1 VAYIGNDL
9 QVAFST
15 YKNIDDI
22 SGSFDGVTTSFALLV
37 NGVAPAPLPLN
48 SNQCLISV
56 GGVVQRPDDTG
67 TEGFRLSG
75 GNIVFSS
82 APNTAEDFF
91 GVILAGA
98 DYVNAGANFPDG
110 TLAAPSITFDQDND
124 TGYYRSGSGAV
135 SFASN
140 GVAAGT
146 WSSAGVTAP
155 ALIPTGSSVPA
166 NGVYLPA
173 ANTVG
178 VATNG
183 VERVEFGTGEVVF
196 NDGGANYDFRIEG
209 DTNANL
215 FFVDASAE
223 AVGIGVTGPQ
233 HLCQIAGTLAVDSYN
248 DITKTITL
256 RPGFEANANGGMG
269 LQAKDHSGAAP
280 DGLGIYG
287 TDGVSVMT
295 ANAGTFFERFRV
307 DTSGRLLVGT
317 SSARDKFFTGSQAAA
332 SQVEGNSTNT
342 ASISITRNDAG
353 GDTPYLIMGHARG
366 TGNQVVI
373 ADDGL
378 GRISFQGADGTN
390 FIQAAS
396 IGAFVDG
403 TPGTNDMPGRLVF
416 STTADGASSPTEAM
430 RIDQAQRVAIGSAG
444 GGRKFNVQSQSAAA
458 FFSAPSD
465 GSCPDMITIQ
475 CGTNAGDTTTRYI
488 NFRRQNGAIIGY
500 VGMNG
505 ASAVNYS
512 TSSDYRLKENVTPVS
527 DGITRLQQLKPS
539 RFNFI
544 ADPAKTVDGFLAHEV
559 QTIVP
564 EAITGEKDAV
574 DDEGNPEYQGIDQ
587 SKLVPLLTAALQ
599 EAVAKIES
607 LEARL
612 TAAGL

>member
-183 VERVEFGTGEVVF
+183 TG
-196 NDGGANYDFRIEG
+196 R
-209 DTNANL
+209 L
-215 FFVDASAE
+215 FIDA
-223 AVGIGVTGPQ
+223 
-233 HLCQIAGTLAVDSYN
+233 
-248 DITKTITL
+248 
-256 RPGFEANANGGMG
+256 
-269 LQAKDHSGAAP
+269 
-280 DGLGIYG
+280 
-287 TDGVSVMT
+287 
-295 ANAGTFFERFRV
+295 
-307 DTSGRLLVGT
+307 SGRLLIGT
-317 SSARDKFFTGSQAAA
+317 STTDTVGVGSGGAQLQSVAANPFSAARFS
-332 SQVEGNSTNT
+332 
-342 ASISITRNDAG
+342 NDAFG
-353 GDTPYLIMGHARG
+353 CVVAIGKSRG
-366 TGNQVVI
+366 ASAGSYTVVQNNDI
-373 ADDGL
+373 L
-378 GRISFQGADGTN
+378 GEIRFAGADGTDL
-390 FIQAAS
+390 QT
-396 IGAFVDG
+396 IGAQINAEVDG
-403 TPGTNDMPGRLVF
+403 TPGANDLPGRLVL
-416 STTADGASSPTEAM
+416 STTADGASSSTERVRVTSAGRVGINTASPGSVCHVAGSNGDGLTVSGGGATGVFRSSASGTELGSTSGDNTVFLSGSGTERM
-430 RIDQAQRVAIGSAG
+430 RI
-444 GGRKFNVQSQSAAA
+444 
-458 FFSAPSD
+458 
-465 GSCPDMITIQ
+465 
-475 CGTNAGDTTTRYI
+475 TNAGYIKASNNGSYVSVGGAEHEFRNSSSGSATARFHHAGTANDEYGLSVTTANDQNASSTYFLRCAGSSTERARIRTNGGLANYSANNANLSDRNVKKDISPAADTWDCI
-488 NFRRQNGAIIGY
+488 KEWEI
-500 VGMNG
+500 
-505 ASAVNYS
+505 VNYR
-512 TSSDYRLKENVTPVS
+512 YK
-527 DGITRLQQLKPS
+527 
-539 RFNFI
+539 
-544 ADPAKTVDGFLAHEV
+544 
-559 QTIVP
+559 
-564 EAITGEKDAV
+564 
-574 DDEGNPEYQGIDQ
+574 DQ
-587 SKLVPLLTAALQ
+587 SDDADLNLGVIAQQVAESCPEVITVFQEAKEATEDAPAQEERLGVKEQQMYWMAIKALQ
-599 EAVAKIES
+599 EAQVRIEA
-607 LEARL
+607 LEAEM
-612 TAAGL
+612 AAVKAQLS